1 MLIHH
6 IFIFLLKKYIFTKNL
21 KYFLSKYDIFFV
33 FMMNIYHIYRKKHI
47 FEKKVLFIDQVN
59 EKT

>member
-6 IFIFLLKKYIFTKNL
+6 IIIFLLKKYIFTKNL

-33 FMMNIYHIYRKKHI
+33 FMMIIDHIYRKKHI
-47 FEKKVLFIDQVN
+47 FEKKFYLLN
-59 EKT
+59 KLMKKT